1 MHMIRIDQNHLDVD
15 DVDDIER
22 FAARTGG
29 FTNKCKVF
37 LPPLAYRTKK

>member
-1 MHMIRIDQNHLDVD
+1 MHMIRIDQNHLD